1 MTPEEYKE
9 VIQLVIVVGFSRKL
23 TKAERRRLAN
33 LTGYFMQERQ
43 GPAPKDK
50 RHLPRI
56 TEADFRTREAYK
68 QLAEKILQRPIAAS
82 PCWSEGWRKGQFR
95 CQEVR
100 ERKEKRATTFIE
112 ADLHDSIMKIYY
124 DLADEILADR
134 EDARTD
140 CDAQRSAI
148 NIVARDIKDVRV
160 QVLDN
165 GWLRPHVMSDIAT
178 GMANLLKKHTP
189 KK

>member
-1 MTPEEYKE
+1 MTLEEYKE

-23 TKAERRRLAN
+23 TKAERKRLAD
-33 LTGYFMQERQ
+33 LTGYFMKE
-43 GPAPKDK
+43 GKGAIPKDK

-82 PCWSEGWRKGQFR
+82 PYWSEGWKKGQVR

-112 ADLHDSIMKIYY
+112 ADLNDPIMTIYC
-124 DLADEILADR
+124 DLADEILAAR
-134 EDARTD
+134 EDGRTD

-160 QVLDN
+160 QVFDN
-165 GWLRPHVMSDIAT
+165 VWLRPHVMSDIAT
-178 GMANLLKKHTP
+178 GMATLLKKHTP
-189 KK
+189 K